1 MNREW
6 KPLVVRRPFLYN
18 MKYSILGFNQEEV
31 LKCKTTI
38 DVNGKEKEVC
48 IDVTDLLILQCV
60 SDFMNRQCVY
70 KYVID
75 DKMYFSIQYKA
86 LLEDLPILN
95 IGKQALRDRID
106 KLVLFNILE
115 KEAIR
120 NEQGS
125 FVVFRIGTGYEQLVY
140 NKKWVTVGSEIEG
153 GVYQTTQGCVS
164 NYTAKNSSTINSS
177 TIKEKEDNKLS
188 SQKKFNFKQ
197 ALLDLGVCENVA
209 NDFLLVRKNKKATNS
224 ETAFKRIKSEINKSG
239 LSAND
244 CITIAVEN
252 SWKGFNTEWL
262 CNAGYRKTTET
273 FREYTP
279 RKTSTRANE
288 YLSTLKVDVVYEKDG
303 VSYLKDGS
311 YIENGKRFYLTSIGR
326 IREIPMGLIA
336 RPSEDWEYDNNTMVW
351 VQDERKKTIS
361 DMLFE

>member
-1 MNREW
+1 MLLIQFVFGGFKMNKITRKKNQDYTVLSNVFLKDKNLSIKAKGFLAVVMGLPEDW
-6 KPLVVRRPFLYN
+6 EFSIKGLCSTLKEGKTAIYNVIDELKEYGYCNVVMCRDEFGRISGSDYTFFEEPQIELPQTDKPYTENPDTVKPN
-18 MKYSILGFNQEEV
+18 MENTPQLNTYRIKDTTNKV
-31 LKCKTTI
+31 LK
-38 DVNGKEKEVC
+38 E
-48 IDVTDLLILQCV
+48 
-60 SDFMNRQCVY
+60 
-70 KYVID
+70 
-75 DKMYFSIQYKA
+75 
-86 LLEDLPILN
+86 
-95 IGKQALRDRID
+95 
-106 KLVLFNILE
+106 
-115 KEAIR
+115 
-120 NEQGS
+120 
-125 FVVFRIGTGYEQLVY
+125 
-140 NKKWVTVGSEIEG
+140 NKDES
-153 GVYQTTQGCVS
+153 
-164 NYTAKNSSTINSS
+164 
-177 TIKEKEDNKLS
+177 L
-188 SQKKFNFKQ
+188 QKKFNFKQ

-239 LSAND
+239 LSANE
-244 CITIAVEN
+244 CITISVEN

-288 YLSTLKVDVVYEKDG
+288 YLSALKVDVVYEKDG